1 MSTESETPSNNLWVG
16 NLSSQVTHSD
26 LMNLFSR
33 HGDLHSVTAPNASRN
48 YAFVC
53 FNRIEDAKAAVE
65 GLRGTVLRGNAIKID
80 FAKTAKPC
88 KTLWVNGINPAVTK
102 EILQEEF
109 LKFGKIEELKFNRD
123 RKTAYVD
130 YFRLEDASEALKRM
144 NGKRIGSG
152 QIRVDYFR
160 SRTSKRENSADIHDP
175 REGQFLSRSMVHLD
189 SPRMPQDVGRN
200 YFELSKRQQHSQ
212 SSGEQKLDGQ
222 PSNVLWIG
230 YPPSVRIDEQMLHNA
245 MILFGEIETIKSFP
259 SQNYACVEFRRVDE
273 ARRAKEGL
281 QGRLFNDPRILII
294 YLSSDVGRSKGYA
307 GFPPGTLWPR
317 TDVPFTELPYQ
328 TSHMDMSKYDLPM
341 IPNTLS
347 GHVPFSDMLRK
358 LSDANPDCLLG
369 GQNWRRPSP
378 APAMLPS
385 PSLLVKRPIRPVSR
399 AWDVIDVSQLQRE
412 PKRSRIETAL
422 PVFGSPFPSK
432 ALEDRPLGLDRFGDQ
447 DHDYIW
453 RGVIAKGGTS
463 VCRARCVP
471 IGEGIKSEI
480 PDVVN
485 CSVKT
490 GFHVLAK
497 HCTEAMGFTVVY
509 FLPDSEEDFGSYTEF
524 LQYLGKNEQAEVAIF
539 DDGTALFL
547 VPPSDFLS
555 KVLNVTG
562 PERLYGVVLK
572 SPHHNLSST
581 SMQPQSQSQYMNS
594 QQKHSKIESSGM
606 PQKEEKDLHMDCNTV
621 LCNDSLHLTKQLAPS
636 TIESLPTP
644 VNTVAMSQSRVNLTP
659 EPIATLPSF
668 VPSSAKASGSK
679 SALLPLVS
687 SSMRP
692 PLLLS
697 ADLDRGLL
705 PQGSKFDFQG
715 NKLTTHQ
722 IHEAEN
728 RFNPQGEFSQLQ
740 TDTAS
745 LNTSISSPM
754 VVTGKQQFHDPTFN
768 LPQQGAVSSRPWSNF
783 GIPAQSGQHQY
794 GVPENFD
801 KDFRTVQGTDFL
813 GSYGSSSSQH
823 RENSVTM
830 SNQVYDSNVAQT
842 YTAMPLAADKGNSAF
857 WKVPRSDGDGAS
869 QGTSEVEDDKT
880 QRYLSTLQL
889 AANILLQRQ
898 KQQQPSTQ
906 AGQRS
911 ANPEQDFHQLDSQSD
926 ERTGQPINEKKCGGP
941 PPWELAVSSGAKA
954 STGSPRVEQSFV
966 DGQYAPIGGNFMEIL
981 EIKSDSELRKKKG
994 TLSIFWRTKL
1004 DGQLSHVLWIGY
1016 PLSVRIGE
1024 QMLHNGMETIRSFP
1038 SQDYSCVEFRSVDDA
1053 RRAKGLQ
1060 SYLFDDPRISIINE
1074 IDDNMGI
1081 MWSGCESSAVTKE
1094 ILQEEFLKFGKIEE
1108 FKFNRDHKTAYVDY
1122 FRLEDASEALKK
1134 MNGKRIGSD
1143 QIRENSS
1150 DNRDLREGQFLSRTM
1165 VLLDSPRMPQDVGG
1179 NYSELSKRQ
1188 QLAQLSGEQKLDGQ
1202 PSNVL
1207 WIGFPPSVHIDEQML
1222 HNAMILFGEIETIR
1236 SFPSQN
1242 YSCVEFRRVAEAKR
1256 AKEGLQ
1262 GCLFNNLRISIMY
1275 LSSDVGRSKVLTLS
1289 LARQE

>member
-1 MSTESETPSNNLWVG
+1 MSAESDTPSNNLYVG

-26 LMNLFSR
+26 LMNLFSK
-33 HGDLHSVTAPNASRN
+33 HGDLHSVTAPNTSRN

-65 GLRGTVLRGNAIKID
+65 
-80 FAKTAKPC
+80 
-88 KTLWVNGINPAVTK
+88 AVTK

-144 NGKRIGSG
+144 NGKRIGSD

-160 SRTSKRENSADIHDP
+160 SRTSKRENSADIRDP

-200 YFELSKRQQHSQ
+200 YSELSKRQQHSQ

-230 YPPSVRIDEQMLHNA
+230 YPPSVHIDEQMLHNA
-245 MILFGEIETIKSFP
+245 MILFGEIETIRSFP
-259 SQNYACVEFRRVDE
+259 SQNYSCVEFQRVDE

-281 QGRLFNDPRILII
+281 QGRLFNDPRILIM

-307 GFPPGTLWPR
+307 GFPPGTQWPR
-317 TDVPFTELPYQ
+317 TDVPFTEPPYQ
-328 TSHMDMSKYDLPM
+328 TSHMDMSSHDLPM

-358 LSDANPDCLLG
+358 LPDANPDCLMG

-378 APAMLPS
+378 ATAMLPS
-385 PSLLVKRPIRPVSR
+385 PSLLMKRPIEPVSR

-453 RGVIAKGGTS
+453 RGVIARGGTS

-471 IGEGIKSEI
+471 IWEGIKSEI
-480 PDVVN
+480 PDVIN
-485 CSVKT
+485 CSSKT
-490 GFHVLAK
+490 GLHVLAK

-509 FLPDSEEDFGSYTEF
+509 FLPDSEGDFGSYSEF
-524 LQYLGKNEQAEVAIF
+524 LQYLGKNKWAEVAIF

-547 VPPSDFLS
+547 VSPSDFLS
-555 KVLNVTG
+555 NVLNVTG

-572 SPHHNLSST
+572 SPHHNPSST
-581 SMQPQSQSQYMNS
+581 SMQPQSQSQCMNS
-594 QQKHSKIESSGM
+594 QQKHSKFESSGM
-606 PQKEEKDLHMDCNTV
+606 PQKEAKDLHMDCNTV

-659 EPIATLPSF
+659 EPIATISSF

-679 SALLPLVS
+679 SALSPLVS

-722 IHEAEN
+722 FHEAEN
-728 RFNPQGEFSQLQ
+728 QFNPQGQFSQLQ
-740 TDTAS
+740 TDMAS

-754 VVTGKQQFHDPTFN
+754 GVTGKQQFHHPTFN

-783 GIPAQSGQHQY
+783 GIPSQSGQHQY

-801 KDFRTVQGTDFL
+801 KDFRIVQGTDSL
-813 GSYGSSSSQH
+813 GSCGSSSSQH

-857 WKVPRSDGDGAS
+857 WKVPQSAGDGAS

-880 QRYLSTLQL
+880 QRYLATLQL

-898 KQQQPSTQ
+898 QKQQQSSTR
-906 AGQRS
+906 AGQQS
-911 ANPEQDFHQLDSQSD
+911 ANPEQDFHQL
-926 ERTGQPINEKKCGGP
+926 
-941 PPWELAVSSGAKA
+941 A
-954 STGSPRVEQSFV
+954 
-966 DGQYAPIGGNFMEIL
+966 
-981 EIKSDSELRKKKG
+981 
-994 TLSIFWRTKL
+994 LSIFWRTKL
-1004 DGQLSHVLWIGY
+1004 DGQPRHVLWIGY
-1016 PLSVRIGE
+1016 PPSVRIGE
-1024 QMLHNGMETIRSFP
+1024 QMLHNGMIIFGEVETIRSFP

-1053 RRAKGLQ
+1053 RHAKEGLQ
-1060 SYLFDDPRISIINE
+1060 GYLFDDPRISIMYSSS
-1074 IDDNMGI
+1074 DARPCKSLWVSGI
-1081 MWSGCESSAVTKE
+1081 SPAVTKE

-1108 FKFNRDHKTAYVDY
+1108 FKFNRYHKTAYVDY
-1122 FRLEDASEALKK
+1122 FQLEDASEALKR

-1143 QIRENSS
+1143 RIRVDYFRSRTSKRENSA
-1150 DNRDLREGQFLSRTM
+1150 DNRDPREGQFLSQTM
-1165 VLLDSPRMPQDVGG
+1165 VVLDSPRMPQDVGR

-1207 WIGFPPSVHIDEQML
+1207 WIGFPPSVHVDEQML

-1242 YSCVEFRRVAEAKR
+1242 YSCVEFRRVDEARR

-1262 GCLFNNLRISIMY
+1262 GRLFDDPRILIMY
-1275 LSSDVGRSKVLTLS
+1275 LSSDVGSSKGVRKKFFTFM
-1289 LARQE
+1289 